1 MSEKQKH
8 KPPTSKEQWQKLKT
22 AKTPQ
27 EDLIYNKF
35 SALFMDEKQE
45 ENTNTN
51 MKTTLQITAVNF
63 FPLKNR
69 KIKDTQS

>member
-22 AKTPQ
+22 GKTPQ

-35 SALFMDEKQE
+35 SALYMNEK
-45 ENTNTN
+45 
-51 MKTTLQITAVNF
+51 
-63 FPLKNR
+63 
-69 KIKDTQS
+69 